1 MPATAFESGL
11 PFILRWEGGF
21 VDHPNDPGGR
31 TNKGVTQRVYTGWLA
46 RRGLQHRDVK
56 GITDAEVK
64 AIYEADYWLPPRCD
78 ELPRRLDLVQFDT
91 AVNMGV
97 KRAVRFLQD
106 ALGCEV
112 DGQFGPATSQAV
124 SGCDARTTL
133 AAYCDLREAYSRRLA
148 ATKPDLQVFL
158 RGWMNRLNSLRKE
171 VGLVTFGF
179 AEPVS
184 PAEAGVAMRIPD
196 LGEDPTF
203 DL

>member
-1 MPATAFESGL
+1 MPTPAFHAAL
-11 PFILRWEGGF
+11 PFVLRWEGGY
-21 VDHPNDPGGR
+21 VHHPDDPGGA
-31 TNKGVTQRVYTGWLA
+31 TNRGVTQRVYDGWRA
-46 RRGLQHRDVK
+46 GEGLGLRSVQLIED
-56 GITDAEVK
+56 DEVR
-64 AIYEADYWLPPRCD
+64 AIYETGYWLPPHCD
-78 ELPRRLDLVQFDT
+78 ALRSRLDLVQFDT

-133 AAYCDLREAYSRRLA
+133 AAYCDLREAYYRRLA